1 MFASRALLP
10 SSVLSFCPFFLQR
23 SFFIRLT
30 RDNKS
35 EKFFK
40 VFYERMK
47 LAQQEIKATVTV
59 NTSDLGSKRKDED
72 ANDKEAPTKKKGQ
85 GLHRAYA
92 VYPKTNSSSGEEG
105 REWECPGIERAH
117 RLSCS
122 VVQNVFKWK
131 GVVKQM

>member
-1 MFASRALLP
+1 MRSFFLSR
-10 SSVLSFCPFFLQR
+10 FLQR

-59 NTSDLGSKRKDED
+59 NTSDLGTKRKDED
-72 ANDKEAPTKKKGQ
+72 ASDKEAPTKKKGQ
-85 GLHRAYA
+85 GLDRRYG
-92 VYPKTNSSSGEEG
+92 VYGVKGLEMSS
-105 REWECPGIERAH
+105 
-117 RLSCS
+117 
-122 VVQNVFKWK
+122 
-131 GVVKQM
+131 KQIYKL